1 MTPWTPWTTHPHH
14 SPNSVDPKFCMYSYV
29 CPYYVLKLMYVY
41 CTTSKPRYAY
51 STISDDDHRLIQNE
65 RSASKQAS
73 KQASELIPA
82 IDRVHSH
89 AKYGTGTNTVRQ
101 GTDLD
106 ERDKEG
112 I

>member
-1 MTPWTPWTTHPHH
+1 
-14 SPNSVDPKFCMYSYV
+14 
-29 CPYYVLKLMYVY
+29 
-41 CTTSKPRYAY
+41 
-51 STISDDDHRLIQNE
+51 LIQNE

-112 I
+112 IKPNLLSFSSNVIKTKKYKKWQKSDGHHGQWIRPPTTMDYHTLRKQAK